1 MDAQLEK
8 VSTISANMYEVW
20 EGKKMRQIKNTFD
33 HIDMEYFTIRDLAY
47 TIKFGVLTLK
57 DIPVELQ
64 DEVQQ
69 YLDDLP
75 ETE

>member
-1 MDAQLEK
+1 
-8 VSTISANMYEVW
+8 
-20 EGKKMRQIKNTFD
+20 MRQIKNTFALD
-33 HIDMEYFTIRDLAY
+33 VDMKYFTIRDLAY
-47 TIKFGVLTLK
+47 TIKFGVLTWK
-57 DIPVELQ
+57 DIPAELQ

>member
-1 MDAQLEK
+1 
-8 VSTISANMYEVW
+8 
-20 EGKKMRQIKNTFD
+20 MRQIKNTFAP
-33 HIDMEYFTIRDLAY
+33 HCDMEYFTIRDFAY
-47 TIKFGVLTLK
+47 LLKFGVLTWK
-57 DIPVELQ
+57 DIPIDMQ

>member
-1 MDAQLEK
+1 MRLNAR
-8 VSTISANMYEVW
+8 TM
-20 EGKKMRQIKNTFD
+20 KKIKNTFAPD
-33 HIDMEYFTIRDLAY
+33 CDMEYFTVRDLAY
-47 TIKFGVLTLK
+47 TIKFGVLTWK
-57 DIPVELQ
+57 DIPTELQ